1 VAIPSPLGLLGH
13 SDADALAHAVAD
25 ALLGA
30 AGLPDIGNLFPASD
44 ERYRGADSLELL
56 REAAGLVRREQW
68 ELVWSDAVIEAQ
80 VPQLNDYLPAMR
92 ENLSKAVNSDGVPRV
107 NVKAKS
113 AEKTGDPGAG
123 RSIICHAVA
132 TLRRGP

>member
-1 VAIPSPLGLLGH
+1 M
-13 SDADALAHAVAD
+13 AD

-56 REAAGLVRREQW
+56 REVVELMRDRW
-68 ELVWSDAVIEAQ
+68 EIVWVDSVIEAQ
-80 VPQLNDYLPAMR
+80 IPRLNDYLPLMK
-92 ENLSKAVNSDGVPRV
+92 ENLSKVINGNSNGGPRV

-113 AEKTGDPGAG
+113 PEKTGDPGAA
-123 RSIICHAVA
+123 RSMVAQAVA
-132 TLRRGP
+132 TLRHCR